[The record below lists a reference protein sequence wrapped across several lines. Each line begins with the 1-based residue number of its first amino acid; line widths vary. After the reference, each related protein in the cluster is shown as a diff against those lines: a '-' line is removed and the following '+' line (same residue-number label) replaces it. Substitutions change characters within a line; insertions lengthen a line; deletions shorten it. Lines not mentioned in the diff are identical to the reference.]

1 LYKNAFSIFIQPY
14 PFINSLIMPDSRKHR
29 GQHPA
34 DSTLFST
41 AQQPKLSMAIHD
53 LSWLL
58 GKGYSE
64 KASVKLVGDR
74 YRLKQ
79 RQRMAIQRVVCTE
92 IQKLNRQDKALKIH
106 EVKGRKLLVDGLNL
120 LITIESALSNGLI
133 FEGLDG
139 TYRDLASVHGTYK
152 KVEETPQ
159 AMQVIGETL
168 TDLGTGT
175 VTWLLDKP
183 VSNSGRIKKMLCE
196 MAQANNWPWEAE
208 LVNNP
213 DTILMHSIV
222 PIVSSDSLILDHT
235 ECWFNLS
242 RYLID
247 TYIPDAQVLRFD
259 I

>member
-1 LYKNAFSIFIQPY
+1 
-14 PFINSLIMPDSRKHR
+14 
-29 GQHPA
+29 
-34 DSTLFST
+34 
-41 AQQPKLSMAIHD
+41 MAIHD

-58 GKGYSE
+58 SKGYSE

-92 IQKLNRQDKALKIH
+92 IQKLNRQDKALHIH
-106 EVKGRKLLVDGLNL
+106 EVKGRKLLIDGLNL

-159 AMQVIGETL
+159 AMQIIGETL
-168 TDLGTGT
+168 VDLGTAT

-183 VSNSGRIKKMLCE
+183 VSNSGRIKTMLCE
-196 MAQANNWPWEAE
+196 MAQANGWPWEAE

-235 ECWFNLS
+235 ECWFNLPK
-242 RYLID
+242 YLID
-247 TYIPDAQVLRFD
+247 TYIPDAEVLRFD